1 MLTYYKQRFI
11 IIKKTKDF
19 SSVRIVQQD
28 ILSDYRGDFSKHIN
42 PSDISKVK
50 IIWDSLPIHLSKEKH
65 KFVYKEIKVGARAAN
80 FENAL
85 NWLINTGLVYK
96 ISRVQTAQIPLTAY
110 QDFNNFKLYC
120 VDIGLLNAMAEVSAK
135 DIFDERKDILD
146 TFKGT
151 ITEQFVCQELKSSG
165 YIPSVFYWG
174 RDRATAE
181 VDFLIQYDGNVI
193 PIEVKSDIRTQSK
206 SLDVYIK
213 EYAPKYALR
222 TSLKKFGIKDN
233 LYSIPL
239 YLIANLKNFIS

>member
-1 MLTYYKQRFI
+1 M
-11 IIKKTKDF
+11 
-19 SSVRIVQQD
+19 
-28 ILSDYRGDFSKHIN
+28 
-42 PSDISKVK
+42 
-50 IIWDSLPIHLSKEKH
+50 
-65 KFVYKEIKVGARAAN
+65 
-80 FENAL
+80 
-85 NWLINTGLVYK
+85 
-96 ISRVQTAQIPLTAY
+96 
-110 QDFNNFKLYC
+110 
-120 VDIGLLNAMAEVSAK
+120 DIGLLNAMAEVSAK